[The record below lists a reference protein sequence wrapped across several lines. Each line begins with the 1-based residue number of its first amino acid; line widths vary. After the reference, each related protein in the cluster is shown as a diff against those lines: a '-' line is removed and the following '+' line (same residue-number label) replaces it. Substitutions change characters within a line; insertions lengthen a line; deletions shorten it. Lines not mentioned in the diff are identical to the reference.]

1 MWRAIIPANFHV
13 HHQQRDPK
21 MRLLPLRLP
30 GWPFK
35 ALLLAILPVASAA
48 AGTLTL
54 HAGTYLLARVDTE
67 INVRV
72 NGVSGSFNPK
82 DALGLQYD
90 TAVARISADY
100 AFNEAH
106 AVQFSWY
113 SIGSRGER
121 VLDQDIDWPDDSGNI
136 IGAGSGVRSDM
147 RFRILRAGYR
157 WTFHHDD
164 KVDLAVGAGV
174 HLTEVTIGLE
184 ARVTS
189 GGGSV
194 FYDSRSASVTM
205 PLPVLGMHLGYR
217 ITPRWDWQID
227 SEWFALQFGD
237 YRGGYLDSTLTL
249 GYRLTPRLRIGAG
262 LAANTLEVTRDDGT
276 ERFDVRN
283 TINGGLLYLGYRF

>member
-1 MWRAIIPANFHV
+1 
-13 HHQQRDPK
+13 
-21 MRLLPLRLP
+21 MRPLSLRLGGGP
-30 GWPFK
+30 LL
-35 ALLLAILPVASAA
+35 ALLLGLLPGVRAS
-48 AGTLTL
+48 AGTLSL
-54 HAGTYLLARVDTE
+54 HAGSYLLARVDTE

-72 NGVSGSFNPK
+72 NGVGGSFNPK

-90 TAVARISADY
+90 TAVARVSVDY
-100 AFNEAH
+100 AFNDAH
-106 AVQFSWY
+106 ALQFSWY

-121 VLDQDIDWPDDSGNI
+121 VLDQDINWPDDSGNI
-136 IGAGSGVRSDM
+136 IAAGSGVRSDM

-174 HLTEVTIGLE
+174 HLTEVRVGLE

-189 GGGSV
+189 GGGTV
-194 FYDSRSASVTM
+194 YYDSRSASVTM

-217 ITPRWDWQID
+217 ISPRWDWQID
-227 SEWFALQFGD
+227 SEWFVMQFGD
-237 YRGGYLDSTLTL
+237 YRGDYLDSTLTL
-249 GYRLTPRLRIGAG
+249 GYRLRLGAG